1 MAHYEVVCWSRTPNQ
16 AAVPTYAELDG
27 IRIAGDGSGSGGLEW
42 SHELYGDGSLFVTTD
57 PTLLPSSI
65 ATRLLQLDTLPM
77 EMGLYRDSV
86 LVQRGPLVG
95 WQIQDKSLTLNAKGL
110 LYYIRYMK
118 ITSAL
123 TYTAV
128 AQGTIVKGLIDHHQN
143 KDYGNFG
150 LDTATIAATAVT
162 RTREYEA
169 EDLVPI
175 YEEIF
180 EMGESTQGFDLT
192 VNPST
197 RVITLTN
204 PSIGTDKSDE
214 VIIDERGIA
223 IPTISGLVTANQF
236 GTAALVAGVN
246 KSGTHLTTNQID
258 TTARNAFGLAYVA
271 HTAVGVSNQTEL
283 DNIGANTVAQAKKQ
297 LITPNQDFDSVTGMD
312 YDAFKPGD
320 TISFEYDPGFGRIKY
335 DARVKTQIIRAQN
348 DGSEKITVEFV

>member
-180 EMGESTQGFDLT
+180 EMEIGRASGRE
-192 VNPST
+192 
-197 RVITLTN
+197 RV
-204 PSIGTDKSDE
+204 
-214 VIIDERGIA
+214 
-223 IPTISGLVTANQF
+223 
-236 GTAALVAGVN
+236 
-246 KSGTHLTTNQID
+246 
-258 TTARNAFGLAYVA
+258 
-271 HTAVGVSNQTEL
+271 
-283 DNIGANTVAQAKKQ
+283 
-297 LITPNQDFDSVTGMD
+297 
-312 YDAFKPGD
+312 
-320 TISFEYDPGFGRIKY
+320 
-335 DARVKTQIIRAQN
+335 
-348 DGSEKITVEFV
+348 